1 MTRKLL
7 GLSLSVAA
15 FLFANTSAEATTYFW
30 EVPCDESQVNNSGVG
45 DGSTDSTAT
54 GAAELR
60 YDTMS
65 GLLQYD
71 IAWNGLEGLLTAVHV
86 HGPALPSESV
96 MPHLFN
102 IFTGVTDVIGAGV
115 DRTTGSTSGIDSPIN
130 LILASGGEFSAEVAV
145 GHMIDQMAY
154 VNIHSDIW
162 PGGEIR
168 CHLVTTGSLENQT
181 KGRQKCTGTVN
192 KGYTKIVTAAG
203 KVFSGC
209 SKSIAKGEFGGTVVD
224 CVSADVGGR
233 ILKAVTKADDG
244 IDKLCAGNDKDGIA
258 LFPDFG
264 AGSLGTIGVDIATVA
279 PTVTTMAVEGALV
292 QVTPEFVDPA
302 RSACEVGLGRSIAK
316 CVDTMNKA
324 YDKCAK
330 LGLRGKKR
338 MSFVELD
345 DMEVCV
351 AEDAKGKIAKICG
364 AVGGKLGATVSK
376 VCGGVDLASTFAGC
390 AAVPADLAEAAAC
403 AEQSTRCSV
412 CSGRTAVIGLTTD
425 CDLFDDSL
433 ANGSCTP

>member
-1 MTRKLL
+1 MKRLL
-7 GLSLSVAA
+7 GLAVSAAA
-15 FLFANTSAEATTYFW
+15 FLFAGSSAEATTYFW
-30 EVPCDESQVNNSGVG
+30 DVPCDESQVNNSGVG

-54 GAAELR
+54 GAAGLR
-60 YDTMS
+60 YDTVS

-71 IAWNGLEGLLTAVHV
+71 IAWNGLEGLLSAVHV

-102 IFTGVTDVIGAGV
+102 IFTGVDDVIAAGV
-115 DRTTGSTSGIDSPIN
+115 DRTTGSTSAIDFPIN
-130 LILASGGEFSAEVAV
+130 LILASGGEFSADVAI
-145 GHMIDQMAY
+145 GHMLDQMAY

-168 CHLVTTGSLENQT
+168 CHLVTTAALENQT
-181 KGRQKCTGTVN
+181 KGQQKCTGTVN
-192 KGYTKIVTAAG
+192 KGCTKIVTAAG
-203 KVFSGC
+203 KTFSRC
-209 SKSIAKGEFGGTVVD
+209 SKSIAKGEIGGTITD
-224 CVSADVGGR
+224 CVAADSDGR
-233 ILKAVTKADDG
+233 VLKAVTKASDG
-244 IDKLCAGNDKDGIA
+244 IDKLCVGNDKDGTA
-258 LFPDFG
+258 LFPSFG
-264 AGSLGTIGVDIATVA
+264 AGTLATVDGDIGSIA
-279 PTVTTMAVEGALV
+279 PTVTSTAFTGALA
-292 QVTPEFVDPA
+292 QVTPDSVDPA
-302 RSACEVGLGRSIAK
+302 RSACEVGVGRSIAK

-330 LGLRGKKR
+330 LGLKGKKR
-338 MSFVELD
+338 LSFVELD
-345 DMEVCV
+345 DMEACV

-376 VCGGVDLASTFAGC
+376 VCGGVDLASTFASC
-390 AAVPADLAEAAAC
+390 AAVPADSAEAAAC

-412 CSGRTAVIGLTTD
+412 CSGRTTVIGLTTD